1 MKTKF
6 YPFLTALLLI
16 YAAVNAQYVR
26 EYNPGTKTNLS
37 FNCIAKAK
45 SGNYFIAGLHNV
57 GKDTSVYV
65 AEVTAAGTVVREK
78 LVELNIANSKAYML
92 NAMIVDADG
101 NIVIAG
107 SINPVGLP
115 SKAFLMKLSPAL
127 SILLHTSY
135 NNSKVSEPMVFTD
148 VKEYFTTGT
157 NSVNNAYYVSGYNVG
172 TATGPDAALMRLD
185 RSTGAPLT
193 VYNGQPTTSSTNDT
207 YDALWL
213 DTTGNAASPPSI
225 YVTGRLSSGGT
236 STFRPWLTRHN
247 ISTLAFTKGQRYL
260 SPLTQTARLYNSGI
274 VKDVPKNNMLYCWY
288 GSLSTVGYPKA
299 LGLTS
304 VNASTLLPVFQKQY
318 GLSPALQNFI
328 ILSKVETDPNG
339 YVTHGQWWDSVS
351 TQGEIFLLRVDKS
364 GVPQWCRQY
373 KNVLNDVTPHNAGFI
388 IDGPSIFAIG
398 YKIVSGYRRGVLI
411 KTDVAT
417 GAMDTAC
424 AKVLAV
430 KYDDFTYTV
439 ADSLKKIDLSVA
451 VKNNYY
457 AVNCLATDSLKPCD
471 SCIGK
476 PLPCASGF
484 TLTSQLVSNNT
495 LFTLTA
501 SNFSTLC
508 NSRFVV
514 SQVTPAS
521 PFPDVAGTLLTVP
534 AWGTTTPT
542 LFPGYA
548 GTGTAGTNTTGTFVA
563 GLLYRVRH
571 IVSGYNNC
579 GVFKYDTTSQLVFQA
594 AGFKPGSPMK
604 MVIIP
609 EGMGKIN
616 LSGYRLAASSNNQ
629 VDVIK
634 QPGDGGALI
643 YPNPA
648 NTSVAFSTAGLKG
661 GNILLTIVDATGH
674 TLSTVDIKGKYLLTV
689 NTTRFAGGL
698 YLYRFTSNGKLVA
711 SGKFMVQ
718 H

>member
-6 YPFLTALLLI
+6 YPFLTALLLM
-16 YAAVNAQYVR
+16 YAAVSAQYVR

-45 SGNYFIAGLHNV
+45 NGNYFIAGLHNV

-78 LVELNIANSKAYML
+78 LVELNIANSKVYML

-107 SINPVGLP
+107 SINPSGLP

-135 NNSKVSEPMVFTD
+135 SNGHAAEPMAFTD
-148 VKEYFTTGT
+148 VKEYYTTGT

-172 TATGPDAALMRLD
+172 TSTGPDAVLMRLD
-185 RSTGAPLT
+185 RSTGNPLT
-193 VYNGQPTTSSTNDT
+193 VYDGQPTASSTNDI

-213 DTTGNAASPPSI
+213 DTTGNAATPPAI

-236 STFRPWLTRHN
+236 ATFRPWLTRHN
-247 ISTLAFTKGQRYL
+247 ISTLAFTRGQRYL
-260 SPLTQTARLYNSGI
+260 SPLTQTARLYNAGI

-304 VNASTLLPVFQKQY
+304 VNATTMLPVFQKQY
-318 GLSPALQNFI
+318 GLSPAFQNFI
-328 ILSKVETDPNG
+328 VLSKVETDPNG

-364 GVPQWCRQY
+364 GVPQWSRQY
-373 KNVLNDVTPHNAGFI
+373 KNVLNDITPHNAGFI

-424 AKVLAV
+424 AKVLAI
-430 KYDDFTYTV
+430 KSDDFTYTA
-439 ADSLKKIDLSVA
+439 ADSLKPITLPVA

-476 PLPCASGF
+476 PLPCAAAF
-484 TLTSQLVSNNT
+484 TLDNQL
-495 LFTLTA
+495 A
-501 SNFSTLC
+501 SNDTVFTSYASNYSTSC

-514 SQVTPAS
+514 SQAS
-521 PFPDVAGTLLTVP
+521 TTFPFPDVPGTVLSLP
-534 AWGTTTPT
+534 GWGTSSTTY
-542 LFPGYA
+542 FPGYN
-548 GTGTAGTNTTGTFVA
+548 GTSVA
-563 GLLYRVRH
+563 GSNAIGIFKAGFLYRVRH

-579 GVFKYDTTSQLVFQA
+579 GVLVFDTSSQLAFKA
-594 AGFKPGSPMK
+594 AGFKTGSPGQ
-604 MVIIP
+604 MVTIT
-609 EGMGKIN
+609 EVKGKPS
-616 LSGYRLAASSNNQ
+616 LGGYRLAASSSNQ
-629 VDVIK
+629 VDVLK

-648 NTSVAFSTAGLKG
+648 NTSVAFNTAGLKG
-661 GNILLTIVDATGH
+661 GNIQLTIVDATGH
-674 TLSTVDIKGKYLLTV
+674 TLSTIDVKGKYLLNV

-698 YLYRFTSNGKLVA
+698 YLYRFTSNGKVVA
-711 SGKFMVQ
+711 RGKFMVQ